1 MENTTQTPTPAPSK
15 PWYQSKIILL
25 AGTAVLVYGSNAMTG
40 FLTGAG
46 VTPEQIEVIRSTQP
60 QIADA
65 VEQFKTGQNV
75 LSTIVGGVIPLL
87 IVIARKW
94 FNTISLLR

>member
-1 MENTTQTPTPAPSK
+1 MDTIQTPTPTAK
-15 PWYQSKIILL
+15 PWYTSKIILL
-25 AGTAVLVYGSNAMTG
+25 AGASVLVYGGNALTG

-60 QIADA
+60 AIAQTIED
-65 VEQFKTGQNV
+65 FKSGQNI
-75 LSTIVGGVIPLL
+75 LSTIVGGVIPVL

-94 FNTISLLR
+94 WTTISLLK